1 MPAWNFCPTLR
12 KGPVQVVRSS
22 TTSSQASKKPEHA
35 ALRNLLPLEK
45 LNGAVE
51 AGNKRRQTTITEGH
65 KTLVKAF
72 DDSWKLLRQ
81 MPAFRRRSQK
91 AEAKKVIKAFV
102 SWEKLFWSAVAT
114 PKKLNW
120 NLYCSWNRQVLESM
134 IRYVWDPNRFSLLRS
149 ASSRLILFALC

>member
-1 MPAWNFCPTLR
+1 MPAWNFCPTFR
-12 KGPVQVVRSS
+12 KGTVQVVRSS
-22 TTSSQASKKPEHA
+22 ARSSSPSGDTEQG
-35 ALRNLLPLEK
+35 ALQNLLPLEK

-51 AGNKRRQTTITEGH
+51 AGNKSRQMAITDGH

-81 MPAFRRRSQK
+81 VPAFRRRSEQ

-120 NLYCSWNRQVLESM
+120 NLYCSWNRKVLESM
-134 IRYVWDPNRFSLLRS
+134 IRYV
-149 ASSRLILFALC
+149 